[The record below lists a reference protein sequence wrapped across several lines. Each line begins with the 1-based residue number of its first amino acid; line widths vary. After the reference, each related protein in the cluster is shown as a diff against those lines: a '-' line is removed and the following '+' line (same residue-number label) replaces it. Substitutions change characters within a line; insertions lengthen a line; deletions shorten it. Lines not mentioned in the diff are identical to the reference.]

1 MRSEQAKGS
10 PEPMRAESHVGRAAT
25 GGELSGRGKTA
36 GREGRLAR
44 RQASSGNRVTPA
56 LTPTVAVE
64 REHRLADGWGPID
77 ALDASF
83 LRAENEDDD
92 GYDPFSDR
100 PAAPEPLFERDPWK

>member
-10 PEPMRAESHVGRAAT
+10 PEPMRTESHAGRAAT

-44 RQASSGNRVTPA
+44 RQASSGDRVIPA
-56 LTPTVAVE
+56 LTPTVAVG
-64 REHRLADGWGPID
+64 REHRLADGWDPID
-77 ALDASF
+77 ALDEPF

>member
-1 MRSEQAKGS
+1 
-10 PEPMRAESHVGRAAT
+10 MRAKSHVGRAAT
-25 GGELSGRGKTA
+25 GGELSGRGKTVE
-36 GREGRLAR
+36 REGRLAR
-44 RQASSGNRVTPA
+44 RQASSGGRVIPA
-56 LTPTVAVE
+56 PTPTVAVE

>member
-1 MRSEQAKGS
+1 MRV
-10 PEPMRAESHVGRAAT
+10 ESHVGRAAT
-25 GGELSGRGKTA
+25 GGELSSRDKTA

-64 REHRLADGWGPID
+64 REHRLADGWDPI
-77 ALDASF
+77 DASF

>member
-1 MRSEQAKGS
+1 
-10 PEPMRAESHVGRAAT
+10 MRAESHAGRAAT

-44 RQASSGNRVTPA
+44 RQASSGDRVTPA

-64 REHRLADGWGPID
+64 REHRLADGWDLID
-77 ALDASF
+77 ALDSIDASF

-100 PAAPEPLFERDPWK
+100 PTAPEPLFERDPWK

>member
-1 MRSEQAKGS
+1 
-10 PEPMRAESHVGRAAT
+10 MRADSHAGRAAT

-44 RQASSGNRVTPA
+44 WQASSGDRVTPA
-56 LTPTVAVE
+56 PTPTVAVE
-64 REHRLADGWGPID
+64 REHRLADGWDPID
-77 ALDASF
+77 ALDSIDASF

>member
-1 MRSEQAKGS
+1 MRV
-10 PEPMRAESHVGRAAT
+10 ESHVGRAAT
-25 GGELSGRGKTA
+25 GGELSSRGKTA

-56 LTPTVAVE
+56 LTPTVAVG
-64 REHRLADGWGPID
+64 REHRLADGWDPIG
-77 ALDASF
+77 ALDPDDEPF

-100 PAAPEPLFERDPWK
+100 PAAPEPRFERDPWK

>member
-1 MRSEQAKGS
+1 MGC
-10 PEPMRAESHVGRAAT
+10 AAT
-25 GGELSGRGKTA
+25 GGELSGRGKSA
-36 GREGRLAR
+36 GCEGRLAR
-44 RQASSGNRVTPA
+44 RQASSGDRVTPA

-64 REHRLADGWGPID
+64 REHRLADGWDPID
-77 ALDASF
+77 ALDSIDASF

>member
-1 MRSEQAKGS
+1 MRV
-10 PEPMRAESHVGRAAT
+10 ESHVGRAAT
-25 GGELSGRGKTA
+25 GGELSSRGKTA
-36 GREGRLAR
+36 G
-44 RQASSGNRVTPA
+44 
-56 LTPTVAVE
+56 
-64 REHRLADGWGPID
+64 REHRLADGWDSID

>member
-1 MRSEQAKGS
+1 MRV
-10 PEPMRAESHVGRAAT
+10 ESHVGRAAT
-25 GGELSGRGKTA
+25 GDKLSGRGKTA

-44 RQASSGNRVTPA
+44 RQASSGGRVIPA

-64 REHRLADGWGPID
+64 REHRLADGWGPI
-77 ALDASF
+77 DASF

>member
-1 MRSEQAKGS
+1 MRV
-10 PEPMRAESHVGRAAT
+10 ESHVGRVAT
-25 GGELSGRGKTA
+25 GGELSSRGKTA

-64 REHRLADGWGPID
+64 REHRLADGWDPI
-77 ALDASF
+77 DASF

-100 PAAPEPLFERDPWK
+100 PAAPEPLFERDPWR

>member
-1 MRSEQAKGS
+1 
-10 PEPMRAESHVGRAAT
+10 MRADSHAGRAAT

-44 RQASSGNRVTPA
+44 RQASSGDRVTPA
-56 LTPTVAVE
+56 PTPTVAVE
-64 REHRLADGWGPID
+64 REHGLADGWDPID
-77 ALDASF
+77 ALDSIDASF